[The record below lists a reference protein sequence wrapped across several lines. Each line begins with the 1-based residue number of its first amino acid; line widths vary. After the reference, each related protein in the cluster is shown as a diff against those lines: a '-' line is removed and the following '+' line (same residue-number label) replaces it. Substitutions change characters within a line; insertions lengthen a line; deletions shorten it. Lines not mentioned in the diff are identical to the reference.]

1 MPHVAALTLTP
12 SSSETPKC
20 YVTLLRSSPDD
31 IGRVIRLWGSVV
43 NVFCRNATRNVG
55 KMVVVLYGGGVV
67 CNVVCAFHIVRWWL
81 YISYCDIL
89 GKGVGEVVFTLVE
102 GS

>member
-12 SSSETPKC
+12 SSSEAPKC

-31 IGRVIRLWGSVV
+31 MYRVIRLWGSVV

-55 KMVVVLYGGGVV
+55 KMVVVLYGVV
-67 CNVVCAFHIVRWWL
+67 VMRL
-81 YISYCDIL
+81 SISYYDIL
-89 GKGVGEVVFTLVE
+89 GTGVGGVVFTLVE